1 MTDPDPLKTLTYAL
15 EHHAG
20 QVEVVNLRRLVT
32 ESARQNRKRP
42 AYVKLA
48 LPDEVVQSVRGR
60 PDAGDTVLVVR
71 IPKDV
76 ADRQDSNI
84 ILPGD
89 IR

>member
-1 MTDPDPLKTLTYAL
+1 MNDRDPLDTLTYAL
-15 EHHAG
+15 ENHPRS
-20 QVEVVNLRRLVT
+20 VEVVEMRRLVT
-32 ESARQNRKRP
+32 ESARQNPKRP

-60 PDAGDTVLVVR
+60 PDAGDTVLIVR
-71 IPKDV
+71 IPNDI
-76 ADRQDSNI
+76 AARQDSNI

>member
-1 MTDPDPLKTLTYAL
+1 MNEQNSLKTLTYAL
-15 EHHAG
+15 ESHPH
-20 QVEVVNLRRLVT
+20 QVEVVDMRRLVM
-32 ESARQNRKRP
+32 ESARQNPKRP

-48 LPDEVVQSVRGR
+48 LPDDMVQSVRGR
-60 PDAGDTVLVVR
+60 PEAGDTVLVVR

-76 ADRQDSNI
+76 TDRQESNI